1 MKFVLVGFEFESS
14 NKGCEALSYAVM
26 SLLNSIES
34 FKPLTIVNINIHKSM
49 GEFSKIYPN
58 IKFVNIRMR
67 VKRLSFW
74 KAVKAELKDSDA
86 ILDITHGD
94 SFADIYGKKWFAE
107 TTLVK
112 TFLVHSKVLF
122 ILMPQTYGPFKA
134 RWAKVW
140 AKYIIKNADRVYTRD
155 TLSFNYLKELK
166 IKNNVINT
174 LDLAFALPYKKEEK
188 KNDKIRVGLNVS
200 GLLWNDCETKAN
212 GFGLSVDYCS
222 YCRQLISELLKN
234 KNYEVILVPHV
245 LCDER
250 EGLEFFE
257 NDSKAIRK
265 LFAEFPSCSFPNSFK
280 TALDVK
286 NYIANLDILIA
297 ARMHASIA
305 AFSSGVAVIPFAYSR
320 KFEGVYSDL
329 KYPYLVDGKKNG
341 TQDALE
347 KTLSYINNYLELQ
360 DSEAFG
366 RERLAELKN
375 KFAEDLELSILKGVI

>member
-26 SLLNSIES
+26 PMLNSVER
-34 FKPLTIVNINIHKSM
+34 FKPLTIVNINIHDSM
-49 GEFSKIYPN
+49 GEFSKIYPDT
-58 IKFVNIRMR
+58 KFVNIRMR
-67 VKRLSFW
+67 VKRPSFW
-74 KAVKAELKDSDA
+74 KAVREQLKDSDA
-86 ILDITHGD
+86 VLDITHGD

-112 TFLVHSKVLF
+112 TFLVHSKVPF
-122 ILMPQTYGPFKA
+122 ILMPQTYGPFKTG
-134 RWAKVW
+134 WAKLW
-140 AKYIIKNADRVYTRD
+140 AKHVIKHADRVYTRD

-188 KNDKIRVGLNVS
+188 KSDKIRVGLNVS

-212 GFGLSVDYCS
+212 GFGLNVDYCS
-222 YCRQLISELLKN
+222 YCRQLISKLLKN
-234 KNYEVILVPHV
+234 KNYEVVLVPHV

-250 EGLEFFE
+250 EGLESFE

-265 LFAEFPSCSFPNSFK
+265 LVKEFPDCVFPNSFK
-280 TALDVK
+280 TALDAK

-320 KFEGVYSDL
+320 KFEGVYTDL
-329 KYPYLVDGKKNG
+329 NYPYFIDGKKAS
-341 TQDALE
+341 TQEALDN
-347 KTLSYINNYLELQ
+347 TISYIKRYDELRA
-360 DSEAFG
+360 SEEYG
-366 RERLAELKN
+366 RTRLTEMKN
-375 KFAEDLELSILKGVI
+375 TFVQDLERSILRG

>member
-14 NKGCEALSYAVM
+14 NKGCEALSFAVM

-34 FKPLTIVNINIHKSM
+34 FKPLTIVNINIHESM
-49 GEFSKIYPN
+49 GEFAKIYPD

-67 VKRLSFW
+67 VKRPSFW
-74 KAVKAELKDSDA
+74 NAVRAELKDSDA

-112 TFLVHSKVLF
+112 TFLVHSKVPF

-140 AKYIIKNADRVYTRD
+140 AKHIIKNADRVYTRD
-155 TLSFNYLKELK
+155 TLSFNYLKGLK

-188 KNDKIRVGLNVS
+188 KNNKIRVGLNVS
-200 GLLWNDCETKAN
+200 GLLWNDCETRVN
-212 GFGLSVDYCS
+212 GFGLSVDYCT
-222 YCRQLISELLKN
+222 YCRQLITELLKN
-234 KNYEVILVPHV
+234 ENYEVILVPHV

-250 EGLEFFE
+250 EGLDFFE
-257 NDSKAIRK
+257 NDSKAIRN
-265 LFAEFPSCSFPNSFK
+265 LIAEFPGCVFPNSFK

-286 NYIANLDILIA
+286 DYIANLDVLIA

-329 KYPYLVDGKKNG
+329 KYPYVIDGKQMG
-341 TQDALE
+341 TQEALD
-347 KTLSYINNYLELQ
+347 KTLSYISNYLGLQ
-360 DSEAFG
+360 ASEEYG
-366 RERLAELKN
+366 RERLAELRI
-375 KFAEDLELSILKGVI
+375 KFAEDLELNIMKGVI